1 MIYIIGS
8 GGRAKLIK
16 EVLIR
21 NNIKKVKIL
30 FIDDSSKNFKST
42 QFLFK
47 NFKRG
52 KDKLFIGISDPKLQ
66 KIKYNFFK
74 KKFIKID
81 NSPLIDSRAIIK
93 SNVKLGKNSIILE
106 NSIIGPNVEIFKNAF
121 IGSNSIICHDSKI
134 GAFTTIGHGTILDGN
149 VKVGNGCFIGNG
161 SIIKYKVKIVDN
173 KKFENGS
180 NILK

>member
-52 KDKLFIGISDPKLQ
+52 KDKLFIGISDLNYKN
-66 KIKYNFFK
+66 KI
-74 KKFIKID
+74 
-81 NSPLIDSRAIIK
+81 
-93 SNVKLGKNSIILE
+93 
-106 NSIIGPNVEIFKNAF
+106 
-121 IGSNSIICHDSKI
+121 
-134 GAFTTIGHGTILDGN
+134 
-149 VKVGNGCFIGNG
+149 
-161 SIIKYKVKIVDN
+161 
-173 KKFENGS
+173 
-180 NILK
+180 

>member
-1 MIYIIGS
+1 MIYMVVLEE
-8 GGRAKLIK
+8 RAKLIK
-16 EVLIR
+16 EVLI

-66 KIKYNFFK
+66 KIKYNFLK
-74 KKFIKID
+74 KNLLK
-81 NSPLIDSRAIIK
+81 LIILLNELRAIIK

-121 IGSNSIICHDSKI
+121 IGQIQ
-134 GAFTTIGHGTILDGN
+134 
-149 VKVGNGCFIGNG
+149 
-161 SIIKYKVKIVDN
+161 
-173 KKFENGS
+173 
-180 NILK
+180 